1 MVTEVWVGG
10 ITRNVHSATCCWK
23 SIYPDAGYK
32 LGPADFQ
39 HLYFLLLLLL
49 LFLLLL
55 LLPFKETRILHH
67 LGIARNFLHS
77 VHGMLVFGDRDEE
90 GYHVQSSY

>member
-1 MVTEVWVGG
+1 MELKVWAEKE
-10 ITRNVHSATCCWK
+10 RNMEEEEEE
-23 SIYPDAGYK
+23 
-32 LGPADFQ
+32 
-39 HLYFLLLLLL
+39 
-49 LFLLLL
+49 
-55 LLPFKETRILHH
+55 ETRILHH

>member
-1 MVTEVWVGG
+1 MGLWGPEAAVTEEE
-10 ITRNVHSATCCWK
+10 
-23 SIYPDAGYK
+23 DE
-32 LGPADFQ
+32 DEE
-39 HLYFLLLLLL
+39 
-49 LFLLLL
+49 
-55 LLPFKETRILHH
+55 ETRILHH